1 MKFHLDVI
9 TGASVVRAIGT
20 VSNVHAIYREL
31 DVFPLSRCHNPVTI
45 LQAVVRRTYLSLERL
60 TCGRN

>member
-9 TGASVVRAIGT
+9 TGAPAARAIGI

-31 DVFPLSRCHNPVTI
+31 DVLPLSRWHDPVTI

-60 TCGRN
+60 ARN

>member
-9 TGASVVRAIGT
+9 TGAPVARAIDT

-31 DVFPLSRCHNPVTI
+31 DVLPLSRWHNPVTI
-45 LQAVVRRTYLSLERL
+45 LEAVVRRTCLSLERL
-60 TCGRN
+60 TRG

>member
-9 TGASVVRAIGT
+9 TGAPVSGAIST

-31 DVFPLSRCHNPVTI
+31 DVFPL
-45 LQAVVRRTYLSLERL
+45 
-60 TCGRN
+60 GR

>member
-9 TGASVVRAIGT
+9 TGAPAARAIGI

-31 DVFPLSRCHNPVTI
+31 DVLPLSR
-45 LQAVVRRTYLSLERL
+45 
-60 TCGRN
+60 